1 MATIEALGLTKS
13 FGDKTIFH
21 SLNIFVEQGQRVAIK
36 GESGKGKTTLLR
48 ILAGIA
54 EADSG
59 RVLYNDKE
67 FNTITAKTIR
77 NHIAYL
83 PQGIDLMVNDGNELC
98 RMLAVDNDKV
108 VDSLNALGLNAQALN
123 QPMAELSGGERQRM
137 LISIILGLNRSI
149 LFLDE
154 PTSALDDT
162 SIKKVIDLIWSQTQL
177 TLVSTSHNTIWV
189 EHCDK
194 VISL

>member
-137 LISIILGLNRSI
+137 LISIILGLKRSI

-154 PTSALDDT
+154 PTSALDNT
-162 SIKKVIDLIWSQTQL
+162 SIKKVIDLIWSQTYL
-177 TLVSTSHNTIWV
+177 TLVSTS
-189 EHCDK
+189 
-194 VISL
+194 

>member
-1 MATIEALGLTKS
+1 MATIEALGLAKS
-13 FGDKTIFH
+13 FGDK
-21 SLNIFVEQGQRVAIK
+21 NIFNSLDIRVEKGQRVAIK

-67 FNTITAKTIR
+67 FNAITAKTIR

-98 RMLAVDNDKV
+98 RMLAVDNEKV
-108 VDSLNALGLNAQALN
+108 VDSLSALGLNVQVLN

-154 PTSALDDT
+154 PTSALDDN

>member
-1 MATIEALGLTKS
+1 MATIEALGLAKS

-108 VDSLNALGLNAQALN
+108 FDSLNALGLNAQALN

-137 LISIILGLNRSI
+137 LISIILGLKRSI

-154 PTSALDDT
+154 PTSALDNT
-162 SIKKVIDLIWSQTQL
+162 SIKKVIDLIWSQTYL
-177 TLVSTSHNTIWV
+177 TLVSTSHNPVWV

>member
-137 LISIILGLNRSI
+137 LISIILGLKRSI

>member
-21 SLNIFVEQGQRVAIK
+21 SLNIRVEQGQRVAIK

-67 FNTITAKTIR
+67 FDTTTAKTIR
-77 NHIAYL
+77 NSIAYL

-98 RMLAVDNDKV
+98 RMLAVDNEKV
-108 VDSLNALGLNAQALN
+108 VDSLSALGLNIQVLN

-137 LISIILGLNRSI
+137 LISIILGLKRSM

-162 SIKKVIDLIWSQTQL
+162 SIKMVIDLIWSQKQI
-177 TLVSTSHNTIWV
+177 TLVSTSHNPVWV

>member
-1 MATIEALGLTKS
+1 MATIEALGLAKS
-13 FGDKTIFH
+13 FGDK
-21 SLNIFVEQGQRVAIK
+21 NIFNSLDIRVEKGQRVAIK

-67 FNTITAKTIR
+67 FNAITAKTIR

-98 RMLAVDNDKV
+98 RMLAVDNEKV
-108 VDSLNALGLNAQALN
+108 VDSLSALGLNVQVLN

>member
-1 MATIEALGLTKS
+1 MATIEALGLAKS
-13 FGDKTIFH
+13 FGDK
-21 SLNIFVEQGQRVAIK
+21 NIFNSLDIRVEKGQRVAIK

-67 FNTITAKTIR
+67 FNAITAKTIR

-98 RMLAVDNDKV
+98 RMLAVDNEKV
-108 VDSLNALGLNAQALN
+108 VDSLSVLGLNVQVLN

>member
-21 SLNIFVEQGQRVAIK
+21 SLDILVEKGQRVAIK

-67 FNTITAKTIR
+67 FDSTTVKTIR
-77 NHIAYL
+77 NDIAYL

-98 RMLAVDNDKV
+98 RMLAVDYKKV
-108 VDSLNALGLNAQALN
+108 VDSLSALGLNVQVLN

-137 LISIILGLNRSI
+137 LISIILGLKRSI

-177 TLVSTSHNTIWV
+177 TLVSTSHNTVWV

>member
-98 RMLAVDNDKV
+98 RMLAVDNEKV
-108 VDSLNALGLNAQALN
+108 VDSLSALGLNVQVLN

-137 LISIILGLNRSI
+137 LISIILGLKRSI